1 MSKIGRHPFN
11 MIDSLNVG
19 VSAALLIHQINN
31 KRQFST
37 NQKLKLISE
46 VEQKHIDH
54 IIEYWFP
61 PNDWD
66 RQT

>member
-19 VSAALLIHQINN
+19 VSAAL
-31 KRQFST
+31 
-37 NQKLKLISE
+37 
-46 VEQKHIDH
+46 
-54 IIEYWFP
+54 EYWFP

-66 RQT
+66 RQSKISSQANKRYWAGEKEVD